1 MDMSNDFKMIAK
13 TFFGFE
19 NILADELLKLGA
31 KKITPGVRN
40 VSFFGDLGFLYKSNL
55 FLRSAIRILTPI
67 KSFKVNNEK
76 ELYSSVFNFNWE
88 DYLSINNTFQ
98 IESVLNTELFSHSL
112 FVSQRVKDGIVD
124 RFRKLYNKRPNIDL
138 EDPDIKINIHI
149 TKNDCTI
156 SLDSSGKP
164 LNQRGYRTLTNIAPI
179 NEVLAAGIVMLS
191 DWDCQS
197 DFLDPMCGSGTLL
210 IEAAM
215 LATNYPV
222 NIKRKNFSFL
232 NWKNFDNDL
241 FEMIKKSVLNKVKPF
256 DYKIIGYDKAPSAV
270 KKSNQNIIN
279 SGFDHLIKVNQFD
292 FFKTK
297 KFSENFLHILFN
309 PPYGERLQIDF
320 NLFYKKIGDTLKTS
334 YSNSCAWF
342 ITSNIESIKQVGL
355 RPSRKIKLYNGK
367 LESRLVKYEIYSG
380 SKKTHKKNLKSN

>member
-1 MDMSNDFKMIAK
+1 MSNDFKMIAK

-31 KKITPGVRN
+31 KKITIGVRN

-88 DYLSINNTFQ
+88 DYFSISNTFH
-98 IESVLNTELFSHSL
+98 IDSVLNTDLFSHSL

-124 RFRKLYNKRPNIDL
+124 RFRKLDNNRPNIDL
-138 EDPDIKINIHI
+138 ENPDIKINIHI

-215 LATNYPV
+215 FATNYPV
-222 NIKRKNFSFL
+222 NIERTNFSFL

-320 NLFYKKIGDTLKTS
+320 RLFYKKIGDTLKTS

-342 ITSNIESIKQVGL
+342 ITSNIESLKQVGL

>member
-1 MDMSNDFKMIAK
+1 MIAK

-19 NILADELLKLGA
+19 NILANELLKLGA
-31 KKITPGVRN
+31 KKINPGVRN

-380 SKKTHKKNLKSN
+380 SKKTCKKNFKSN

>member
-1 MDMSNDFKMIAK
+1 MIAK

-31 KKITPGVRN
+31 KKITIGVRN
-40 VSFFGDLGFLYKSNL
+40 VSFFGDLGCLYKSNL

-88 DYLSINNTFQ
+88 DYFSISNTFQ
-98 IESVLNTELFSHSL
+98 IDSVLNTDLFSHSL

-124 RFRKLYNKRPNIDL
+124 RFRKLDNNRPNIDL
-138 EDPDIKINIHI
+138 DNPDIKINIHI

-156 SLDSSGKP
+156 SLDASGKP

-215 LATNYPV
+215 FATNYPV
-222 NIKRKNFSFL
+222 NIKRTNFSFL

-297 KFSENFLHILFN
+297 KFSENFLHVLFN

-320 NLFYKKIGDTLKTS
+320 RLFYKKIGDTLKTS

-342 ITSNIESIKQVGL
+342 ITSNIESLKQVGL

>member
-1 MDMSNDFKMIAK
+1 MSNDFKMIAK

-31 KKITPGVRN
+31 KKITIGVRN

-88 DYLSINNTFQ
+88 DYFSISNTFQ
-98 IESVLNTELFSHSL
+98 IDSVLNTDLFSHSL

-124 RFRKLYNKRPNIDL
+124 RFRKLDNNRPNIDL
-138 EDPDIKINIHI
+138 DNPDIKINIHI

-215 LATNYPV
+215 FATNYPV
-222 NIKRKNFSFL
+222 NIKRTNFSFL

-320 NLFYKKIGDTLKTS
+320 RLFYKKIGDTLKTS

-342 ITSNIESIKQVGL
+342 ITSNIESLKQVGL

>member
-1 MDMSNDFKMIAK
+1 MSNDFKMIAK

-31 KKITPGVRN
+31 KKITIGVRN

-88 DYLSINNTFQ
+88 DYFSISNTFQ
-98 IESVLNTELFSHSL
+98 IDSVLNTDLFSHSL

-124 RFRKLYNKRPNIDL
+124 RFRKLDNNRPNIDL
-138 EDPDIKINIHI
+138 DNPDIKINIHI

-156 SLDSSGKP
+156 SLDASGKP

-215 LATNYPV
+215 FATNYPV
-222 NIKRKNFSFL
+222 NIKRTNFSFL

-297 KFSENFLHILFN
+297 KFSENFLHVLFN

-320 NLFYKKIGDTLKTS
+320 RLFYKKIGDTLKTS

-342 ITSNIESIKQVGL
+342 ITSNIESLKQVGL

-367 LESRLVKYEIYSG
+367 LESKLVKYEIYSG

>member
-1 MDMSNDFKMIAK
+1 MSNDFKMIAK

-31 KKITPGVRN
+31 KKITIGVRN

-88 DYLSINNTFQ
+88 DFFSISNTFQ
-98 IESVLNTELFSHSL
+98 IDSVLNTDLFSHSL

-124 RFRKLYNKRPNIDL
+124 RFRKLDNNRPNIDL
-138 EDPDIKINIHI
+138 ENPDIKINIHI

-215 LATNYPV
+215 FATNYPV
-222 NIKRKNFSFL
+222 NIKRTNFSFL

-297 KFSENFLHILFN
+297 KFSENFLHVLFN

-320 NLFYKKIGDTLKTS
+320 RLFYKKIGDTLKTS

-342 ITSNIESIKQVGL
+342 ITSNIESLKQVGL

>member
-1 MDMSNDFKMIAK
+1 MSNDFKMIAK

-31 KKITPGVRN
+31 KKITIGVRN

-88 DYLSINNTFQ
+88 DYFSISNTFQ
-98 IESVLNTELFSHSL
+98 IDSVLNTDLFSHSL

-124 RFRKLYNKRPNIDL
+124 RFRKLDNNRPNIDL
-138 EDPDIKINIHI
+138 ENPDIKINIHI

-197 DFLDPMCGSGTLL
+197 DFLDPMCGSGTLF

-215 LATNYPV
+215 FATNYPV
-222 NIKRKNFSFL
+222 NIKRTNFSFL

-320 NLFYKKIGDTLKTS
+320 RLFYKKIGDTLKTS

-342 ITSNIESIKQVGL
+342 ITSNIESLKQVGL

>member
-1 MDMSNDFKMIAK
+1 MSNDFKMIAK

-31 KKITPGVRN
+31 KKITIGVRN

-88 DYLSINNTFQ
+88 DYFSISNTFQ
-98 IESVLNTELFSHSL
+98 IDSVLNTDLFSHSL

-124 RFRKLYNKRPNIDL
+124 IFRKLDNNRPNIDL
-138 EDPDIKINIHI
+138 DNPDIKINIHI

-156 SLDSSGKP
+156 SLDASGKP

-215 LATNYPV
+215 FATNYPV
-222 NIKRKNFSFL
+222 NIKRTNFSFL

-297 KFSENFLHILFN
+297 KFSENFLHVLFN

-320 NLFYKKIGDTLKTS
+320 RLFYKKIGDTLKTS

-342 ITSNIESIKQVGL
+342 ITSNIESLKQVGL

>member
-1 MDMSNDFKMIAK
+1 MSNDFKMIAK

-31 KKITPGVRN
+31 KKITIGVRN

-88 DYLSINNTFQ
+88 DFFSISNTFQ
-98 IESVLNTELFSHSL
+98 IDSVLNTDLFSHSL

-124 RFRKLYNKRPNIDL
+124 RFRKLDNNRPNIDL
-138 EDPDIKINIHI
+138 ENPDIKINIHI

-156 SLDSSGKP
+156 SLDASGKP

-215 LATNYPV
+215 FATNYPV
-222 NIKRKNFSFL
+222 NIKRTNFSFL

-297 KFSENFLHILFN
+297 KFSENFLHVLFN

-320 NLFYKKIGDTLKTS
+320 RLFYKKIGDTLKTS

-342 ITSNIESIKQVGL
+342 ITSNIESLKQVGL

>member
-1 MDMSNDFKMIAK
+1 MSNDFKMIAK

-31 KKITPGVRN
+31 KKITIGVRN

-88 DYLSINNTFQ
+88 DYFSISNTFQ
-98 IESVLNTELFSHSL
+98 IDSVLNTDLFSHSL

-124 RFRKLYNKRPNIDL
+124 RFRKLDNNRPNIDL
-138 EDPDIKINIHI
+138 DNPDIKINIHI

-156 SLDSSGKP
+156 SLDASGKP

-215 LATNYPV
+215 FATNYPV
-222 NIKRKNFSFL
+222 NIKRTNFSFL

-279 SGFDHLIKVNQFD
+279 CGFDHLIKVNQFD

-297 KFSENFLHILFN
+297 KFSENFLHVLFN

-320 NLFYKKIGDTLKTS
+320 RLFYKKIGDTLKTS

-342 ITSNIESIKQVGL
+342 ITSNIESLKQVGL

>member
-1 MDMSNDFKMIAK
+1 MSNDFKMIAK

-31 KKITPGVRN
+31 KKITIGVRN

-88 DYLSINNTFQ
+88 DYFSISNTFQ
-98 IESVLNTELFSHSL
+98 IDSVLNTDLFSHSL

-124 RFRKLYNKRPNIDL
+124 RFRKLDNNRPNIDL
-138 EDPDIKINIHI
+138 DNPDIKINVHI

-156 SLDSSGKP
+156 SLDASGKP

-215 LATNYPV
+215 FATNYPV
-222 NIKRKNFSFL
+222 NIKRTNFSFL

-320 NLFYKKIGDTLKTS
+320 RLFYKKIGDTLKTS

-342 ITSNIESIKQVGL
+342 ITSNIESLKQVGL

>member
-1 MDMSNDFKMIAK
+1 MSNDFKMIAK

-31 KKITPGVRN
+31 KKITIGVRN

-88 DYLSINNTFQ
+88 DYFSISNTFQ
-98 IESVLNTELFSHSL
+98 IDSVLNTDLFSHSL

-124 RFRKLYNKRPNIDL
+124 RFRKLDNNRPNIDL
-138 EDPDIKINIHI
+138 ENPDIKINIHI

-215 LATNYPV
+215 FATNYPV
-222 NIKRKNFSFL
+222 NIKRTNFSFL

-256 DYKIIGYDKAPSAV
+256 DYKIIGYDKACSAV

-297 KFSENFLHILFN
+297 KFSENFLHVLFN

-320 NLFYKKIGDTLKTS
+320 RLFYKKIGDTLKTS

-342 ITSNIESIKQVGL
+342 ITSNIESLKQVGL

>member
-1 MDMSNDFKMIAK
+1 MSNDFKMIAK

-19 NILADELLKLGA
+19 NILSDELLKLGA
-31 KKITPGVRN
+31 KKITIGVRN

-88 DYLSINNTFQ
+88 DFFSISNTFQ
-98 IESVLNTELFSHSL
+98 IDSVLNTDLFSHSL

-124 RFRKLYNKRPNIDL
+124 RFRKLDNNRPNIDL
-138 EDPDIKINIHI
+138 ENPDIKINIHI

-156 SLDSSGKP
+156 SLDASGKP

-215 LATNYPV
+215 FATNYPV
-222 NIKRKNFSFL
+222 NIKRTNFSFL

-297 KFSENFLHILFN
+297 KFSENFLHVLFN

-320 NLFYKKIGDTLKTS
+320 RLFYKKIGDTLKTS

-342 ITSNIESIKQVGL
+342 ITSNIESLKQVGL

>member
-1 MDMSNDFKMIAK
+1 MSNDFKMIAK

-31 KKITPGVRN
+31 KKITIGVRN

-88 DYLSINNTFQ
+88 DYFSISNTFQ
-98 IESVLNTELFSHSL
+98 IDSVLNTDLFSHSL

-124 RFRKLYNKRPNIDL
+124 RFRKLDNNRPNIDL
-138 EDPDIKINIHI
+138 ENPDIKINIHI

-215 LATNYPV
+215 FATNYPV
-222 NIKRKNFSFL
+222 NIKRTNFSFL

-297 KFSENFLHILFN
+297 KFSENFLHVLFN

-320 NLFYKKIGDTLKTS
+320 RLFYKKIGDTLKTS

-342 ITSNIESIKQVGL
+342 ITSNIESLKQVGL

>member
-1 MDMSNDFKMIAK
+1 MSNDFKMIAK

-31 KKITPGVRN
+31 KKITIGVRN

-88 DYLSINNTFQ
+88 DYFSISNTFQ
-98 IESVLNTELFSHSL
+98 IDSVLNTDLFSHSL

-124 RFRKLYNKRPNIDL
+124 RFRKLDNNRPNIDL
-138 EDPDIKINIHI
+138 DNPDIKINIHI

-156 SLDSSGKP
+156 SLDASGKP

-215 LATNYPV
+215 FATNYPV
-222 NIKRKNFSFL
+222 NIKRTNFSFL

-256 DYKIIGYDKAPSAV
+256 DYKIIGYDKACSAV

-297 KFSENFLHILFN
+297 KFSENFLHVLFN

-320 NLFYKKIGDTLKTS
+320 RLFYKKIGDTLKTS

-342 ITSNIESIKQVGL
+342 ITSNIESLKQVGL

>member
-1 MDMSNDFKMIAK
+1 MSNDFKMIAK

-31 KKITPGVRN
+31 KKITIGVRN

-88 DYLSINNTFQ
+88 DYFSISNTFQ
-98 IESVLNTELFSHSL
+98 IDSVLNTDLFSHSL

-124 RFRKLYNKRPNIDL
+124 RFRKLDNNRPNIDL
-138 EDPDIKINIHI
+138 DNPDIKINIHI

-156 SLDSSGKP
+156 SLDASGKP

-215 LATNYPV
+215 FATNYPV
-222 NIKRKNFSFL
+222 NIKRTNFSFL

-320 NLFYKKIGDTLKTS
+320 RLFYKKIGDTLKTS

-342 ITSNIESIKQVGL
+342 ITSNIESLKQVGL

>member
-1 MDMSNDFKMIAK
+1 MSNDFKMIAK

-31 KKITPGVRN
+31 KKITIGVRN

-88 DYLSINNTFQ
+88 DYFSISNTFQ
-98 IESVLNTELFSHSL
+98 IDSVLNTDLFSHSL

-124 RFRKLYNKRPNIDL
+124 RFRKLDNNRPNIDL
-138 EDPDIKINIHI
+138 ENPDIKINIHI

-156 SLDSSGKP
+156 SLDASGKP

-215 LATNYPV
+215 FATNYPV
-222 NIKRKNFSFL
+222 NIKRTNFSFL

-320 NLFYKKIGDTLKTS
+320 RLFYKKIGDTLKTS

-342 ITSNIESIKQVGL
+342 ITSNIESLKQVGL

-367 LESRLVKYEIYSG
+367 LESKLVKYEIYSG

>member
-1 MDMSNDFKMIAK
+1 MSNDFKMIAK

-31 KKITPGVRN
+31 KKITIGVRN

-88 DYLSINNTFQ
+88 DYFSISNTFQ
-98 IESVLNTELFSHSL
+98 IDSVLNTDLFSHSL

-124 RFRKLYNKRPNIDL
+124 RFRKLDNNRPNIDL
-138 EDPDIKINIHI
+138 DNPDIKINIHI

-156 SLDSSGKP
+156 SLDASGKP

-215 LATNYPV
+215 FATNYPV
-222 NIKRKNFSFL
+222 NIERTNFSFL

-297 KFSENFLHILFN
+297 KFSENFLHVLFN

-320 NLFYKKIGDTLKTS
+320 RLFYKKIGDTLKTS

-342 ITSNIESIKQVGL
+342 ITSNIESLKQVGL

>member
-1 MDMSNDFKMIAK
+1 MSNDFKMIAK

-31 KKITPGVRN
+31 KKITIGVRN

-88 DYLSINNTFQ
+88 DYFSISNTFQ
-98 IESVLNTELFSHSL
+98 IDSVLNTDLFSHSL

-124 RFRKLYNKRPNIDL
+124 RFRKLDNNRPNIDL
-138 EDPDIKINIHI
+138 DNPDIKINIHI

-156 SLDSSGKP
+156 SLDASGKP

-215 LATNYPV
+215 FATNYPV
-222 NIKRKNFSFL
+222 NIKRTNFSFL

-297 KFSENFLHILFN
+297 KFSENFLHVLFN

-320 NLFYKKIGDTLKTS
+320 RLFYKKIGDTLKTS

-342 ITSNIESIKQVGL
+342 ITSNIESLKQVGL

>member
-1 MDMSNDFKMIAK
+1 MSNDFKMIAK

-31 KKITPGVRN
+31 KKITIGVRN

-88 DYLSINNTFQ
+88 DYFSISNTFQ
-98 IESVLNTELFSHSL
+98 IDSVLNTDLFSHSL

-124 RFRKLYNKRPNIDL
+124 RFRKLDNNRPNIDL
-138 EDPDIKINIHI
+138 DNPDIKINIHI
-149 TKNDCTI
+149 TKNYCTI
-156 SLDSSGKP
+156 SLDASGKP

-215 LATNYPV
+215 FATNYPV
-222 NIKRKNFSFL
+222 NIKRTNFSFL

-297 KFSENFLHILFN
+297 KFSENFLHVLFN

-320 NLFYKKIGDTLKTS
+320 RLFYKKIGDTLKTS

-342 ITSNIESIKQVGL
+342 ITSNIESLKQVGL

>member
-1 MDMSNDFKMIAK
+1 MSNDFKMIAK

-31 KKITPGVRN
+31 KKITIGVRN

-88 DYLSINNTFQ
+88 DYFSISNTFQ
-98 IESVLNTELFSHSL
+98 IDSVLNTDLFSHSL

-124 RFRKLYNKRPNIDL
+124 RFRKLDNNRPNIDL
-138 EDPDIKINIHI
+138 DNPDIKINVHI

-156 SLDSSGKP
+156 SLDASGKP

-215 LATNYPV
+215 FATNYPV
-222 NIKRKNFSFL
+222 NIKRTNFSFL

-297 KFSENFLHILFN
+297 KFSENFLHVLFN

-320 NLFYKKIGDTLKTS
+320 RLFYKKIGDTLKTS

-342 ITSNIESIKQVGL
+342 ITSNIESLKQVGL

>member
-1 MDMSNDFKMIAK
+1 MSNDFKMIAK

-31 KKITPGVRN
+31 KKITIGVRN

-55 FLRSAIRILTPI
+55 SLRSAIRILTPI

-88 DYLSINNTFQ
+88 DYFSISNTFQ
-98 IESVLNTELFSHSL
+98 IDSVLNTDLFSHSL

-124 RFRKLYNKRPNIDL
+124 RFRKLDNNRPNIDL
-138 EDPDIKINIHI
+138 DNPDIKINIHI

-156 SLDSSGKP
+156 SLDASGKP

-215 LATNYPV
+215 FATNYPV
-222 NIKRKNFSFL
+222 NIKRTNFSFL

-320 NLFYKKIGDTLKTS
+320 RLFYKKIGDTLKTS

-342 ITSNIESIKQVGL
+342 ITSNIESLKQVGL

>member
-1 MDMSNDFKMIAK
+1 MSNDFKMIAK

-31 KKITPGVRN
+31 KKITIGVRN

-88 DYLSINNTFQ
+88 DYFSISNTFQ
-98 IESVLNTELFSHSL
+98 IDSVLNTDLFSHSL

-124 RFRKLYNKRPNIDL
+124 RFRKLDNIRPNIDL
-138 EDPDIKINIHI
+138 DNPDIKINIHI

-156 SLDSSGKP
+156 SLDASGKP

-215 LATNYPV
+215 FATNYPV
-222 NIKRKNFSFL
+222 NIKRTNFSFL

-320 NLFYKKIGDTLKTS
+320 RLFYKKIGDTLKTS

-342 ITSNIESIKQVGL
+342 ITSNIESLKQVGL

>member
-1 MDMSNDFKMIAK
+1 MSNDFKMIAK

-31 KKITPGVRN
+31 KKITIGVRN

-88 DYLSINNTFQ
+88 DYFSISNTFQ
-98 IESVLNTELFSHSL
+98 IDSVLNTDLFSHSL

-124 RFRKLYNKRPNIDL
+124 RFKKLDNNRPNIDL
-138 EDPDIKINIHI
+138 DNPDIKINIHI

-156 SLDSSGKP
+156 SLDASGKP

-215 LATNYPV
+215 FATNYPV
-222 NIKRKNFSFL
+222 NIERTNFSFL

-297 KFSENFLHILFN
+297 KFSENFLHVLFN

-320 NLFYKKIGDTLKTS
+320 RLFYKKIGDTLKTS

-342 ITSNIESIKQVGL
+342 ITSNIESLKQVGL

>member
-1 MDMSNDFKMIAK
+1 MSNDFKMIAK

-31 KKITPGVRN
+31 KKITIGVRN

-88 DYLSINNTFQ
+88 DYFSISNTFQ
-98 IESVLNTELFSHSL
+98 IDSVLNTDLFSHSL

-124 RFRKLYNKRPNIDL
+124 RFRKLDNNRPNIDL
-138 EDPDIKINIHI
+138 DNPDIKINIHI

-215 LATNYPV
+215 FATNYPV
-222 NIKRKNFSFL
+222 NIERTNFSFL

-320 NLFYKKIGDTLKTS
+320 RLFYKKIGDTLKTS

-342 ITSNIESIKQVGL
+342 ITSNIESLKQVGL

>member
-1 MDMSNDFKMIAK
+1 MIAK

-31 KKITPGVRN
+31 KKITIGVRN

-88 DYLSINNTFQ
+88 DYFSISNTFQ
-98 IESVLNTELFSHSL
+98 IDSVLNTDLFSHSL

-124 RFRKLYNKRPNIDL
+124 RFRKLDNIRPNIDL
-138 EDPDIKINIHI
+138 DNPDIKINIHI

-156 SLDSSGKP
+156 SLDASGKP

-215 LATNYPV
+215 FATNYPV
-222 NIKRKNFSFL
+222 NIKRTNFSFL

-320 NLFYKKIGDTLKTS
+320 RLFYKKIGDTLKTS

-342 ITSNIESIKQVGL
+342 ITSNIESLKQVGL

>member
-1 MDMSNDFKMIAK
+1 MSNDFKMIAK

-31 KKITPGVRN
+31 KKITIGVRN

-88 DYLSINNTFQ
+88 DYFSISNTFQ
-98 IESVLNTELFSHSL
+98 IDSVLNTDLFSHSL

-124 RFRKLYNKRPNIDL
+124 RFRKLDNNRPNIDL
-138 EDPDIKINIHI
+138 ENPDIKINIHI

-215 LATNYPV
+215 FATNYPV
-222 NIKRKNFSFL
+222 NIKRTNFSFL

-320 NLFYKKIGDTLKTS
+320 RLFYKKIGDTLKTS

-342 ITSNIESIKQVGL
+342 ITSNIESLKQVGL

>member
-1 MDMSNDFKMIAK
+1 MSNDFKMIAK

-19 NILADELLKLGA
+19 NILSDELLKLGA
-31 KKITPGVRN
+31 KKITIGVRN

-88 DYLSINNTFQ
+88 DYFSISNTFQ
-98 IESVLNTELFSHSL
+98 IDSVLNTDLFSHSL

-124 RFRKLYNKRPNIDL
+124 RFRKLDNNRPNIDL
-138 EDPDIKINIHI
+138 DNPDIKINIHI

-156 SLDSSGKP
+156 SLDASGKP

-215 LATNYPV
+215 FATNYPV
-222 NIKRKNFSFL
+222 NIKRTNFSFL

-367 LESRLVKYEIYSG
+367 LESRLVKYEIYNG

>member
-1 MDMSNDFKMIAK
+1 MSNDFKMIAK

-31 KKITPGVRN
+31 KKITIGVRN

-88 DYLSINNTFQ
+88 DYFSISNTFQ
-98 IESVLNTELFSHSL
+98 IDSVLNTDLFSHSL

-124 RFRKLYNKRPNIDL
+124 RFRKLDNNRPNIDL
-138 EDPDIKINIHI
+138 ENPDIKINIHI

-215 LATNYPV
+215 FATNYPV
-222 NIKRKNFSFL
+222 NIKRTNFSFL

-297 KFSENFLHILFN
+297 KFSENFLHVLFN

-320 NLFYKKIGDTLKTS
+320 RLFYKKIGDTLKTS

-342 ITSNIESIKQVGL
+342 ITSNIESLKRVGL

>member
-1 MDMSNDFKMIAK
+1 MSNDFKMIAK

-19 NILADELLKLGA
+19 NILSDELLKLGA
-31 KKITPGVRN
+31 KKITIGVRN

-88 DYLSINNTFQ
+88 DYFSISNTFQ
-98 IESVLNTELFSHSL
+98 IDSVLNTDLFSHSL

-124 RFRKLYNKRPNIDL
+124 RFRKLDNNRPNIDL
-138 EDPDIKINIHI
+138 DNPDIKINIHI

-156 SLDSSGKP
+156 SLDASGKP

-215 LATNYPV
+215 FATNYPV
-222 NIKRKNFSFL
+222 NIKRTNFSFL

-297 KFSENFLHILFN
+297 KFSENFLHVLFN

-320 NLFYKKIGDTLKTS
+320 RLFYKKIGDTLKTS

-342 ITSNIESIKQVGL
+342 ITSNIESLKQVGL

>member
-1 MDMSNDFKMIAK
+1 MSNDFKMIAK

-31 KKITPGVRN
+31 KKITIGVRN

-88 DYLSINNTFQ
+88 DYFSISNTFQ
-98 IESVLNTELFSHSL
+98 IDSVLNTDLFSHSL

-124 RFRKLYNKRPNIDL
+124 RFRKLDNNRPNIDL
-138 EDPDIKINIHI
+138 ENPDIKINIHI

-156 SLDSSGKP
+156 SLDASGKP

-215 LATNYPV
+215 FATNYPV
-222 NIKRKNFSFL
+222 NIERTNFSFL

-320 NLFYKKIGDTLKTS
+320 RLFYKKIGDTLKTS

-342 ITSNIESIKQVGL
+342 ITSNIESLKQVGL

>member
-1 MDMSNDFKMIAK
+1 MSNDFKMIAK

-31 KKITPGVRN
+31 KKITIGVRN

-88 DYLSINNTFQ
+88 DYFSISNTFQ
-98 IESVLNTELFSHSL
+98 IDSVLNTDLFSHSL

-124 RFRKLYNKRPNIDL
+124 RFRKLDNNRPNIDL
-138 EDPDIKINIHI
+138 ENPDIKINIHI

-156 SLDSSGKP
+156 SLDASGKP

-215 LATNYPV
+215 FATNYPV
-222 NIKRKNFSFL
+222 NIKRTNFSFL

-297 KFSENFLHILFN
+297 KFSENFLHVLFN

-320 NLFYKKIGDTLKTS
+320 RLFYKKIGDTLKTS

-342 ITSNIESIKQVGL
+342 ITSNIESLKQVGL

>member
-1 MDMSNDFKMIAK
+1 MSNDFKMIAK

-31 KKITPGVRN
+31 KKITIGVRN

-88 DYLSINNTFQ
+88 DYFSISNTFQ
-98 IESVLNTELFSHSL
+98 IDSVLNTDLFSHSL

-124 RFRKLYNKRPNIDL
+124 RFRKLDNIRPNIDL
-138 EDPDIKINIHI
+138 DNPDIKINIHI

-156 SLDSSGKP
+156 SLDASGKP

-215 LATNYPV
+215 FATNYPV
-222 NIKRKNFSFL
+222 NIERTNFSFL

-320 NLFYKKIGDTLKTS
+320 RLFYKKIGDTLKTS

-342 ITSNIESIKQVGL
+342 ITSNIESLKQVGL

>member
-1 MDMSNDFKMIAK
+1 MSNDFKMIAK

-19 NILADELLKLGA
+19 NILSDELLKLGA
-31 KKITPGVRN
+31 KKITIGVRN

-88 DYLSINNTFQ
+88 DYFSISNTFQ
-98 IESVLNTELFSHSL
+98 IDSVLNTDLFSHSL

-124 RFRKLYNKRPNIDL
+124 RFRKLDNNRPNIDL
-138 EDPDIKINIHI
+138 ENPDIKINIHI

-215 LATNYPV
+215 FATNYPV

-297 KFSENFLHILFN
+297 KFSENFLHVLFN

-320 NLFYKKIGDTLKTS
+320 RLFYKKIGDTLKTS

-342 ITSNIESIKQVGL
+342 ITSNIESLKQVGL

>member
-1 MDMSNDFKMIAK
+1 MSNDFKMIAK

-31 KKITPGVRN
+31 KKITIGVRN

-88 DYLSINNTFQ
+88 DYFSISNTFQ
-98 IESVLNTELFSHSL
+98 IDSVLNTDLFSHSL

-124 RFRKLYNKRPNIDL
+124 RFRKLDNNRPNIDL
-138 EDPDIKINIHI
+138 ENPDIKINIHI

-156 SLDSSGKP
+156 SLDASGKP

-215 LATNYPV
+215 FATNYPV
-222 NIKRKNFSFL
+222 NIKRTNFSFL

-320 NLFYKKIGDTLKTS
+320 RLFYKKIGDTLKTS

-342 ITSNIESIKQVGL
+342 ITSNIESLKQVGL

>member
-1 MDMSNDFKMIAK
+1 MSNDFKMIAK

-31 KKITPGVRN
+31 KKITIGVRN

-88 DYLSINNTFQ
+88 DYFSISNTFQ
-98 IESVLNTELFSHSL
+98 IDSVLNTDLFSHSL

-124 RFRKLYNKRPNIDL
+124 RFKKLDNKRPNIDL
-138 EDPDIKINIHI
+138 DNPDIKINIHI

-156 SLDSSGKP
+156 SLDASGKP

-215 LATNYPV
+215 FATNYPV
-222 NIKRKNFSFL
+222 NIKRTNFSFL

-320 NLFYKKIGDTLKTS
+320 RLFYKKIGDTLKTS

-342 ITSNIESIKQVGL
+342 ITSNIESLKQVGL

>member
-1 MDMSNDFKMIAK
+1 
-13 TFFGFE
+13 
-19 NILADELLKLGA
+19 
-31 KKITPGVRN
+31 
-40 VSFFGDLGFLYKSNL
+40 
-55 FLRSAIRILTPI
+55 
-67 KSFKVNNEK
+67 
-76 ELYSSVFNFNWE
+76 
-88 DYLSINNTFQ
+88 
-98 IESVLNTELFSHSL
+98 LFSHSL

-124 RFRKLYNKRPNIDL
+124 RFRKLDNNRPNIDL
-138 EDPDIKINIHI
+138 ENPDIKINIHI

-215 LATNYPV
+215 FATNYPV
-222 NIKRKNFSFL
+222 NIKRTNFSFL

-297 KFSENFLHILFN
+297 KFSENFLHVLFN

-320 NLFYKKIGDTLKTS
+320 RLFYKKIGDTLKTS

-342 ITSNIESIKQVGL
+342 ITSNIESLKQVGL

>member
-1 MDMSNDFKMIAK
+1 MSNDFKMIAK

-31 KKITPGVRN
+31 KKITIGVRN

-88 DYLSINNTFQ
+88 DYFSISNTFQ
-98 IESVLNTELFSHSL
+98 IDSVLNTDLFSHSL

-124 RFRKLYNKRPNIDL
+124 RFKKLDNNRPNIDL
-138 EDPDIKINIHI
+138 DNPDIKINIHI

-156 SLDSSGKP
+156 SLDASGKP

-215 LATNYPV
+215 FATNYPV
-222 NIKRKNFSFL
+222 NIKRTNFSFL

-320 NLFYKKIGDTLKTS
+320 RLFYKKIGDTLKTS

-342 ITSNIESIKQVGL
+342 ITSNIESLKQVGL

>member
-1 MDMSNDFKMIAK
+1 MSNDFKMIAK

-31 KKITPGVRN
+31 KKITIGVRN

-88 DYLSINNTFQ
+88 DYFSISNTFQ
-98 IESVLNTELFSHSL
+98 IDSVLNTDLFSHSL

-124 RFRKLYNKRPNIDL
+124 RFRKLDNNRPNIDL
-138 EDPDIKINIHI
+138 DNPDIKINIHI

-156 SLDSSGKP
+156 SLDASGKP

-215 LATNYPV
+215 FATNYPV
-222 NIKRKNFSFL
+222 NIKRTNFSFL

-279 SGFDHLIKVNQFD
+279 SGFDHLINVNQFD

-309 PPYGERLQIDF
+309 PPYGEILQIDF
-320 NLFYKKIGDTLKTS
+320 RLFYKKIGDTLKTS

-342 ITSNIESIKQVGL
+342 ITSNIESLKQVGL